1 MAPSGL
7 PLPLTS
13 RRPVYGIYFEAEPR
27 SARVGGIVVSVLA
40 NSACASFFLFR
51 AAQVQSWRSLAWT
64 TWLLLAIYFDS
75 YLFVMASAV
84 LHFGFSLNEFHSL
97 CEAAT
102 LLCLLAY
109 LSSKAYTVYGSGVS
123 RYKSKTYLI
132 HFAVLTVALFCC
144 WIVLIIFRFSRV
156 ENGLCIIGI
165 EQSAM
170 IGPVAIDVACNVRV
184 EPYRDSH
191 PLYTMPS
198 LKSVLFNAFVLF
210 WVTRTDSRDITTS
223 KSRSNKSGDDS
234 GRSRVTRLSFYT
246 SWIRANMG
254 QGPHPGRPFII
265 PPQATPPLM
274 GSGDGVVDVNDDN
287 SKESE
292 DATVTASSF
301 KADERRASIMTGAA
315 IATTTTAGSVAESS
329 QGTKAPTKSI
339 LKSPP
344 PSSPSSSPIP
354 MGIINNDPAAAR
366 LDYESCTEIWTGP
379 ETGHPDPPGLDN
391 GFAESLILGNSV
403 AIYGETRAEMETE
416 MAAATPMIMT
426 KTANDHYVERS

>member
-7 PLPLTS
+7 LLPLTS
-13 RRPVYGIYFEAEPR
+13 RRPAYGIYFEAEPR

-40 NSACASFFLFR
+40 SSACASFFLFC

-109 LSSKAYTVYGSGVS
+109 LSSKYTVYGSGVS

-144 WIVLIIFRFSRV
+144 WIVLIIFRFSRM

-170 IGPVAIDVACNVRV
+170 MGPVAIDVACNI
-184 EPYRDSH
+184 D
-191 PLYTMPS
+191 
-198 LKSVLFNAFVLF
+198 VLFNAFVLF
-210 WVTRTDSRDITTS
+210 WVTRTDLRDITTS
-223 KSRSNKSGDDS
+223 KCRSNKSGDDS

-274 GSGDGVVDVNDDN
+274 GSGDGVVDVNDDS
-287 SKESE
+287 SKEPE

-315 IATTTTAGSVAESS
+315 IATTTTGSVAESS

-366 LDYESCTEIWTGP
+366 LDYKSCTEIWTGP

-416 MAAATPMIMT
+416 AAAAAIPMIMT
-426 KTANDHYVERS
+426 KTASDHDAESL

>member
-7 PLPLTS
+7 PLPLTN
-13 RRPVYGIYFEAEPR
+13 RRPAYGIYFEAEPR

-40 NSACASFFLFR
+40 SSACASFFLFR

-109 LSSKAYTVYGSGVS
+109 LSSKAVS
-123 RYKSKTYLI
+123 IILGTRYMA
-132 HFAVLTVALFCC
+132 AV
-144 WIVLIIFRFSRV
+144 RFSRM

-184 EPYRDSH
+184 EPYRDSY
-191 PLYTMPS
+191 PLYAMPS

-265 PPQATPPLM
+265 PPQATPPLI

-379 ETGHPDPPGLDN
+379 EPGHPDPPGLDN
-391 GFAESLILGNSV
+391 GFAKSLILGNSV
-403 AIYGETRAEMETE
+403 TMYEETRVEMETE
-416 MAAATPMIMT
+416 AAAATPMIMT
-426 KTANDHYVERS
+426 KTASDHYAERS